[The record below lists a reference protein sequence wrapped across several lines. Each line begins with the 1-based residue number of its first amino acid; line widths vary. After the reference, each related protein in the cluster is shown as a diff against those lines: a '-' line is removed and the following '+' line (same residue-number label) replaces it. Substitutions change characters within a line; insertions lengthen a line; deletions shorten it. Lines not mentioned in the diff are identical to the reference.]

1 MRSTNILSTRTHGVR
16 QDHLARSPI
25 DWHACAISSRAHMT
39 PTHLRVLAVA
49 TLAGSLSLACSA
61 PSDDTE
67 APPPPVEAV
76 APAAEA
82 AAAVWMVTE
91 AMHAPESAFLDE
103 ESDALF
109 VSLIDGDPGERD
121 GTGHIARLTRDGEV
135 VDATWVTGLN
145 APKGLRAHDGTLW
158 VADLD
163 EVIAIDIESAEITSR
178 LTVEG
183 AVFLNDVATGPDGT
197 VYVSDTNGYRIF
209 AIKDGSA
216 SVFAEGEVVE
226 SPNGLLVDG
235 GRLLVG
241 SMQQGADPESAPGR
255 LFALDLTTGE
265 KTILSSEPVGTI
277 DGIELDGR
285 GGYILTNVFEGQLV
299 HVSPTGDVRV
309 LLNFGDD
316 VAADHAYD
324 REHERVIVPHLFQNK
339 VGAYDVSGLLNE

>member
-1 MRSTNILSTRTHGVR
+1 M
-16 QDHLARSPI
+16 
-25 DWHACAISSRAHMT
+25 
-39 PTHLRVLAVA
+39 
-49 TLAGSLSLACSA
+49 
-61 PSDDTE
+61 
-67 APPPPVEAV
+67 
-76 APAAEA
+76 AEA
-82 AAAVWMVTE
+82 ATPVWMVSE
-91 AMHAPESAFLDE
+91 AMHAPESAFLDH

-109 VSLIDGDPGERD
+109 VSLIVGDPGERD

-209 AIKDGSA
+209 AIQDGSA

-226 SPNGLLVDG
+226 SPNGLLVEGD
-235 GRLLVG
+235 RLLVG
-241 SMQQGADPESAPGR
+241 SMQQGADPESAPGQ
-255 LFALDLTTGE
+255 LFALDLATGE
-265 KTILSSEPVGTI
+265 KTVLSSEPIGTI

-285 GGYILTNVFEGQLV
+285 GGYILTNVLEGQVV
-299 HVSPTGDVRV
+299 HVAPSGDARII
-309 LLNFGDD
+309 LTFGDD

-324 REHERVIVPHLFQNK
+324 AEHQRVIVPHLFQNK
-339 VGAYDVSGLLNE
+339 VGAYDVSGLLDE